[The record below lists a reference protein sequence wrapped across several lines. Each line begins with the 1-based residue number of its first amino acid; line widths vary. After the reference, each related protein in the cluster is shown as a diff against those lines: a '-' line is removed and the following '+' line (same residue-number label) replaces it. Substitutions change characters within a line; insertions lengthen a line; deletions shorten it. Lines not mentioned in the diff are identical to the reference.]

1 VRAWWAQTASELRLT
16 LRNGE
21 QLLVGIIIPL
31 LVLVFFSL
39 VAIVPLP
46 EGVTARVD
54 IVAPGVLALAVM
66 SSAMVSLGIGTGFER
81 QYGVLKRLGAT
92 PLGRGRWL
100 AAKVASVLVLI
111 AAQMAVLVP
120 VALLL
125 GWDPTGPVLALV
137 PALLAGA
144 AAFAGIGLLD
154 SLHYRPALPDEPV
167 AAASKA
173 AAETRYAVELRSV
186 LDLLLDP
193 RPSQVE
199 TTYSAPLATRAGV
212 LSSEMHSGSIN
223 SSISRAGS
231 PAHRSATVVCCGLL
245 K

>member
-1 VRAWWAQTASELRLT
+1 MRAWWAQTASELRLT

-144 AAFAGIGLLD
+144 AAFAGIGLLMAGTLRGTLTLALANGLYLVFLLAGGMVFPLD
-154 SLHYRPALPDEPV
+154 ELPSAVANVAQFLPPAALTGAVGDATGASGAPGGATAWVVLVVWALGAPAV
-167 AAASKA
+167 AAWRFRW
-173 AAETRYAVELRSV
+173 E
-186 LDLLLDP
+186 
-193 RPSQVE
+193 
-199 TTYSAPLATRAGV
+199 
-212 LSSEMHSGSIN
+212 
-223 SSISRAGS
+223 
-231 PAHRSATVVCCGLL
+231 
-245 K
+245 

>member
-1 VRAWWAQTASELRLT
+1 MRAWWAQTTSELRLT

-31 LVLVFFSL
+31 VVLVFFSL

-46 EGVTARVD
+46 DGVTARVD
-54 IVAPGVLALAVM
+54 VVAPGVLALAVM

-100 AAKVASVLVLI
+100 AAKVTSVLVLI

-120 VALLL
+120 VALAL

-144 AAFAGIGLLD
+144 AAFAGIGLLMAGTLRGTLTLALANGLYLVFLLLGGMVFPLD
-154 SLHYRPALPDEPV
+154 ELPSAVANVAQLLPPAALTGAVGDATGTSGAPGGATAWAVLVIWALGAPAV
-167 AAASKA
+167 AAWRFRW
-173 AAETRYAVELRSV
+173 E
-186 LDLLLDP
+186 
-193 RPSQVE
+193 
-199 TTYSAPLATRAGV
+199 
-212 LSSEMHSGSIN
+212 
-223 SSISRAGS
+223 
-231 PAHRSATVVCCGLL
+231 
-245 K
+245 